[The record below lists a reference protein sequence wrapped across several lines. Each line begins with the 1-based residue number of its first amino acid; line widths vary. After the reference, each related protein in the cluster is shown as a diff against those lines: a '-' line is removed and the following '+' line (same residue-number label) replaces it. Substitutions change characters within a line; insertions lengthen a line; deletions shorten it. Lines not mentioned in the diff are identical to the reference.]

1 MLLNSFAV
9 SVPVCLLAVATVPT
23 IISLMQRTSPK
34 DASVIAYMT
43 VGLAVLL
50 GGGSMVLLGIFL
62 VFGSF
67 HLLNMGLSMPAALAV
82 DAVLCLAFFIQH
94 SGMVRRSFQRRFDSI
109 APGYYRGAVYAIAS
123 GVILLVLLLLWQRT
137 EPVVLSVQG
146 PLRWCFHAALLA
158 SLAGFFWSS
167 RSLGEFDALGIQP
180 VLAQAKGT
188 QAHAMPLTIR
198 GAYRW
203 VRHPIYTAS
212 LLLIWSQ
219 PDLTYDRILFNVT
232 WTGWIIIGSFLE
244 ERDLVTNFGSAY
256 AEYQQKVP
264 MLIPWRIPSGD

>member
-1 MLLNSFAV
+1 MAV
-9 SVPVCLLAVATVPT
+9 AIVPSSISLVQRANFQVSRLTSYTTVVLAVV
-23 IISLMQRTSPK
+23 
-34 DASVIAYMT
+34 
-43 VGLAVLL
+43 L
-50 GGGSMVLLGIFL
+50 GGGSILLLGIFL
-62 VFGSF
+62 VLGSF
-67 HLLNMGLSMPAALAV
+67 QLLDLGLSIQVALAV
-82 DAVLCLAFFIQH
+82 DLVLCLAFFIQH

-123 GVILLVLLLLWQRT
+123 GVILLVLLLFWQRT

-188 QAHAMPLTIR
+188 QAHAMPLTIC

-244 ERDLVTNFGSAY
+244 ERDLVTSFGSAY
-256 AEYQQKVP
+256 VEYQQKVP

>member
-1 MLLNSFAV
+1 M
-9 SVPVCLLAVATVPT
+9 LAVTTLPT
-23 IISLMQRTSPK
+23 IIPLMQSK
-34 DASVIAYMT
+34 DSQNSSFIAYIT
-43 VGLAVLL
+43 VGLAILL

-62 VFGSF
+62 VSGSF
-67 HLLNMGLSMPAALAV
+67 HLLDMGLPIPAALTV
-82 DAVLCLAFFIQH
+82 DAVLCLAFFMQH

-109 APGYYRGAVYAIAS
+109 APGYYRAAVYAIAS
-123 GVILLVLLLLWQRT
+123 GVILLILLLFWQRT
-137 EPVVLSVQG
+137 EPVVLSVEG
-146 PLRWCFHAALLA
+146 PLRWGFHAALLA
-158 SLAGFFWSS
+158 SLAVFFWSS

-180 VLAQAKGT
+180 VLAKTKGIK
-188 QAHAMPLTIR
+188 AHDMPLTIR

-232 WTGWIIIGSFLE
+232 WTGWIIIGSLLE
-244 ERDLVTNFGSAY
+244 ERDLVLHFGSAY
-256 AEYQQKVP
+256 TEYQQKVP